1 MYNIKLHYSYLH
13 GVVQQHFIDHMTIF
27 FETIVNI
34 LIRFKVQRTIVNILI
49 RFKGICIDSNILKI
63 NYKYRKIYQISP

>member
-34 LIRFKVQRTIVNILI
+34 LIRFK
-49 RFKGICIDSNILKI
+49 GICIDSNILKI